1 MTIRCLCRLHRF
13 SSKKLIS
20 EKAPGT
26 DEILYPEKKNKLLK
40 LISSLDETDN
50 PILMVV
56 TLKQR

>member
-1 MTIRCLCRLHRF
+1 MPVTPLQF
-13 SSKKLIS
+13 KKLIS